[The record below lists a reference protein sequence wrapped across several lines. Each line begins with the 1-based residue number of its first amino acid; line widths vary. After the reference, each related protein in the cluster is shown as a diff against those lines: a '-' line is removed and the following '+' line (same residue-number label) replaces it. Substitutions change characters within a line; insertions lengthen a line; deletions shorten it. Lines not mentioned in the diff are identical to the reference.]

1 MILSTACTP
10 VKMLSSTNQYCVLL
24 NFIYF
29 LIMAYVLFSEKKQ
42 KDLHLQDPE
51 IIKAI
56 WHRIYILLKTER
68 KV

>member
-1 MILSTACTP
+1 MILSTACTA

-51 IIKAI
+51 ITHSYLA
-56 WHRIYILLKTER
+56 
-68 KV
+68 